1 MKLRY
6 RLPLLFILMALV
18 PVLVVG
24 CIAFESARQA
34 VEKQVTNHLISV
46 NLLKSSELKRWID
59 DNMHSLEELAQRP
72 LVRQY
77 AGMLEDC
84 DQLDP
89 DFLTARDKLVMEHL
103 MPGLRMGGGFTELFL
118 LCPRQG
124 IILASTDKLN
134 EGKYRSDRP
143 YFVHGK
149 EGTYFQGVYY
159 SVPLQSPAMTV
170 STPVRDARGNLVAVM
185 AGRLD
190 LSELSKIIK
199 AQSGMST
206 IEDTYLVN
214 TAYFFI
220 TEPRFGQDYALKKT
234 VHTRGVERG
243 LAGEDGVDFYSDYRG
258 VPVIGAFKWLPE
270 YNMCMITEVEQ
281 AEAYSAI
288 YRAGWPILGT
298 VLVIVAA
305 VIVVGL
311 LVARDITLPLRRL
324 VAGTDEIGRGNLD
337 CRMGIQSPDELGE
350 LSRAFDRMVEKLKS
364 TTISRD
370 ELEVKVRQR
379 TERLDEVNRELEA
392 FAYSVSHDLRAPLRA
407 INGFIS
413 ILLEEYEQKLDA
425 EGRRICEV
433 IADSARNMGTL
444 IDDLLAFS
452 RSGRAEINSTQIDM
466 EKLARSVFDE
476 LTDPRQRQHIQL
488 HVGALPPAVAD
499 RTLIHQVW
507 VNLISNAIKFS
518 AGKETP
524 VISIDGESLNGENIY
539 RVQDNGVGFDM
550 KYADRLFGVFQR
562 LHSSTQFEGNGVGL
576 AIVKRVVNRH
586 GGRVWAE
593 GMVDRGA
600 VFYFTLPGR

>member
-1 MKLRY
+1 M
-6 RLPLLFILMALV
+6 
-18 PVLVVG
+18 
-24 CIAFESARQA
+24 
-34 VEKQVTNHLISV
+34 
-46 NLLKSSELKRWID
+46 
-59 DNMHSLEELAQRP
+59 
-72 LVRQY
+72 
-77 AGMLEDC
+77 
-84 DQLDP
+84 
-89 DFLTARDKLVMEHL
+89 
-103 MPGLRMGGGFTELFL
+103 
-118 LCPRQG
+118 
-124 IILASTDKLN
+124 
-134 EGKYRSDRP
+134 
-143 YFVHGK
+143 
-149 EGTYFQGVYY
+149 
-159 SVPLQSPAMTV
+159 
-170 STPVRDARGNLVAVM
+170 
-185 AGRLD
+185 
-190 LSELSKIIK
+190 
-199 AQSGMST
+199 
-206 IEDTYLVN
+206 
-214 TAYFFI
+214 
-220 TEPRFGQDYALKKT
+220 

-281 AEAYSAI
+281 AEAYGAI
-288 YRAGWPILGT
+288 YSAGWPILGT
-298 VLVIVAA
+298 MLVIVAA

-311 LVARDITLPLRRL
+311 LVARDITLPLHRL

-337 CRMGIQSPDELGE
+337 CRVGIQSPDELGE

-364 TTISRD
+364 TTISLD

-425 EGRRICEV
+425 EGRRICAV

-452 RSGRAEINSTQIDM
+452 RSGRVEINSMQIDM

-518 AGKETP
+518 AGRETP

-539 RVQDNGVGFDM
+539 RVQDNG
-550 KYADRLFGVFQR
+550 
-562 LHSSTQFEGNGVGL
+562 E
-576 AIVKRVVNRH
+576 I
-586 GGRVWAE
+586 
-593 GMVDRGA
+593 
-600 VFYFTLPGR
+600 